1 MTPLYVSNVFG
12 VKPTPQMMPH
22 LHARAGDAAEVY
34 DPTALDKRLALDVL
48 NSALVDF
55 CGTLARFSMPQME
68 VGNILYD
75 AARFIA
81 CDRFC
86 LWPRDERDELA
97 SALGNRPTIFEELCE
112 LADVE
117 PERIRRQ
124 FFIFNRLVTTGLV
137 KPINVR
143 LWV

>member
-1 MTPLYVSNVFG
+1 MIGVPQNFG
-12 VKPTPQMMPH
+12 VAPFAYKSPASAH
-22 LHARAGDAAEVY
+22 KAHNVAEAY
-34 DPTALDKRLALDVL
+34 DPMALDKKLALDVL

-68 VGNILYD
+68 VENILYD

-97 SALGNRPTIFEELCE
+97 GALGNRPTIFEELCE
-112 LADVE
+112 RADVE

-124 FFIFNRLVTTGLV
+124 FFVFNRLVVTKLI

-143 LWV
+143 LWI